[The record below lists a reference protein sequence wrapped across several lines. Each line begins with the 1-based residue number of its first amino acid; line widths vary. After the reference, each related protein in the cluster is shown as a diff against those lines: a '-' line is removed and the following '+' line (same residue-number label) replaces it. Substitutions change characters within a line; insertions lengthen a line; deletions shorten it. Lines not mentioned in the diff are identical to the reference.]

1 MMFRT
6 YHHRD
11 GIVHAEFTV
20 SIGGPVPYGK
30 PPPLGTSR
38 TLLCLPDI
46 AKWA

>member
-20 SIGGPVPYGK
+20 SIGGPVLRQAAAAGHIQ
-30 PPPLGTSR
+30 
-38 TLLCLPDI
+38 D
-46 AKWA
+46 AVMFA